1 MDWMTIA
8 HLQYDGL
15 KLTPGTIPEELNF
28 DRALALSSMIRE
40 DIEGENLK
48 NVGSL
53 KMNDRCI
60 THGCISCALEEATMH
75 NY

>member
-1 MDWMTIA
+1 MTIA

-28 DRALALSSMIRE
+28 DRGLALSSMIRE
-40 DIEGENLK
+40 DVEGENLK

-53 KMNDRCI
+53 KMNDR
-60 THGCISCALEEATMH
+60 TVALHMGAYLVPSRKQLCTTTE
-75 NY
+75 